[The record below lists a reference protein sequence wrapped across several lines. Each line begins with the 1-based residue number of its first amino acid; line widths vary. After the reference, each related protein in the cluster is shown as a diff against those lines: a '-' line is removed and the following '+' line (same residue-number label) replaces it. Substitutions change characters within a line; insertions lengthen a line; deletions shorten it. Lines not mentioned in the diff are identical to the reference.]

1 MGESK
6 MSDRNLV
13 DLIKP
18 LVNEDGFCDT
28 LIANV
33 RLMKCAKSLPRMPL
47 IYRPGL
53 TIIVQGQKIGYLG
66 DREIHYNSG
75 HYLVQTLPLPF
86 ECETFASQQEPL
98 LGVSID
104 IDPVLLSELV
114 SVSSEEMLNPS
125 VSHFPMS
132 SVPMSDD
139 MIESVSRLIKALHD
153 PYTAKIMGQS
163 RVREVIFEAL
173 QSPQGDALRALV
185 LNQGRFS
192 LIVNS
197 LKQLHQQLDQE
208 VRVEQLAEEAN
219 MSVSSFH
226 HHFKNIAGSSPLQY
240 LKRLRLLK
248 AQMLLNQGHLNVSQI
263 SLEVG
268 YKSVHQFS
276 RDYKRYFGAPP
287 TKDKLR
293 EDAVI

>member
-1 MGESK
+1 MIGK
-6 MSDRNLV
+6 NLV

-18 LVNEDGFCDT
+18 LVAKDGFSDT
-28 LIANV
+28 SIANV
-33 RLMKCAKSLPRMPL
+33 RLMRCEKSVPRMPL

-53 TIIVQGQKIGYLG
+53 TIIVQGRKVGYLG

-75 HYLVQTLPLPF
+75 QYLVQTLPLPF
-86 ECETFASQQEPL
+86 ECETFASQHEPL

-114 SVSSEEMLNPS
+114 SDTVEVKLKSSVPY
-125 VSHFPMS
+125 FPMS
-132 SVPMSDD
+132 SVVMSPG
-139 MIESVSRLIKALHD
+139 MEEAVSRLIRALYD
-153 PYTAKIMGQS
+153 SNTAKVMGQS
-163 RVREVIFEAL
+163 RVREVVFEAL

-185 LNQGRFS
+185 VNQGRFS

-197 LKQLHQQLDQE
+197 LKQLHQQLNQE
-208 VRVEQLAEEAN
+208 VRVEQLAEDAN

-226 HHFKNIAGSSPLQY
+226 HHFKAIAGSSPLQY

-248 AQMLLNQGHLNVSQI
+248 AQMLLNQGHINVTQI
-263 SLEVG
+263 ALEVG
-268 YKSVHQFS
+268 YKSIHQFS

-287 TKDKLR
+287 TKDKQR
-293 EDAVI
+293 EETVV

>member
-1 MGESK
+1 

-18 LVNEDGFCDT
+18 LVNQDGFSDT
-28 LIANV
+28 LIAHV
-33 RLMKCAKSLPRMPL
+33 RLMKCEKSLPRMPL

-53 TIIVQGQKIGYLG
+53 TIIVQGRKIGYLG

-104 IDPVLLSELV
+104 IDPIVLSELV
-114 SVSSEEMLNPS
+114 SVSSDEDLVPS
-125 VSHFPMS
+125 VSHFSMS

-139 MIESVSRLIKALHD
+139 MIESVTRLIKALHD
-153 PYTAKIMGQS
+153 PHTAKVMGQN
-163 RVREVIFEAL
+163 RVREVIFAAL
-173 QSPQGDALRALV
+173 QSAQGDALRALV
-185 LNQGRFS
+185 TNQGRFS

-197 LKQLHQQLDQE
+197 LKQLHQQLDQD
-208 VRVEQLAEEAN
+208 VRVEQLAEEVN

-226 HHFKNIAGSSPLQY
+226 HHFKNITGSSPLQY

-248 AQMLLNQGHLNVSQI
+248 AQMLLNQGLLNVSQI
-263 SLEVG
+263 SLKVG

>member
-1 MGESK
+1 
-6 MSDRNLV
+6 MSDNNLV
-13 DLIKP
+13 NLIKP
-18 LVNEDGFCDT
+18 LVSDDGFSDT
-28 LIANV
+28 LITHV

-53 TIIVQGQKIGYLG
+53 TIIVQGRKIGYLG

-86 ECETFASQQEPL
+86 ECETFASQEEPL
-98 LGVSID
+98 LGVSIE

-114 SVSSEEMLNPS
+114 SVASEEHLKPS

-132 SVPMSDD
+132 SVPMSAD
-139 MIESVSRLIKALHD
+139 MMESVARLIKALHD

-163 RVREVIFEAL
+163 RVRDVIFEAL

-185 LNQGRFS
+185 TNQGRFS
-192 LIVNS
+192 LIANT
-197 LKQLHQQLDQE
+197 LKQLHLQLDQE
-208 VRVEQLAEEAN
+208 VRVEQLAEHAH

-226 HHFKNIAGSSPLQY
+226 HHFKSITGSSPLQY

-248 AQMLLNQGHLNVSQI
+248 AQMLLNQGYLNVSQV

-268 YKSVHQFS
+268 YNSIHQFS
-276 RDYKRYFGAPP
+276 RDYKRYFGLPP
-287 TKDKLR
+287 TKDLLR
-293 EDAVI
+293 EDTLI

>member
-1 MGESK
+1 MDGLK
-6 MSDRNLV
+6 VSDRNLV
-13 DLIKP
+13 DLIKS
-18 LVNEDGFCDT
+18 LVSEDGFSDT

-104 IDPVLLSELV
+104 IDPVVLSELV
-114 SVSSEEMLNPS
+114 TVSSEDDFKPS
-125 VSHFPMS
+125 VTHFPMS

-139 MIESVSRLIKALHD
+139 MLESVFRLIKALHD
-153 PYTAKIMGQS
+153 PHTAKVMGQS

-173 QSPQGDALRALV
+173 QSPQGAALRALV
-185 LNQGRFS
+185 VNQGRFS

-208 VRVEQLAEEAN
+208 VRVEQLAEDAN

-226 HHFKNIAGSSPLQY
+226 HHFKNVAGSSPLQY

-276 RDYKRYFGAPP
+276 RDYKRYFGSPP

>member
-1 MGESK
+1 MAGNS
-6 MSDRNLV
+6 LI

-18 LVNEDGFCDT
+18 LVSEDGFSDT
-28 LIANV
+28 LIPLV
-33 RLMKCAKSLPRMPL
+33 RLMRCAKSLPRMPL

-53 TIIVQGQKIGYLG
+53 TIIVQGRKIGYLG

-86 ECETFASQQEPL
+86 ECETFASPQEPL
-98 LGVSID
+98 FGVSID
-104 IDPVLLSELV
+104 VDPVLLSELV
-114 SVSSEEMLNPS
+114 TVSSDDNLQPS
-125 VSHFPMS
+125 VTHFPMS

-153 PYTAKIMGQS
+153 PYTAKVMGGS

-173 QSPQGDALRALV
+173 QSPQGAALRALV
-185 LNQGRFS
+185 VNQGRFS
-192 LIVNS
+192 LIVNA
-197 LKQLHQQLDQE
+197 LKQLHLQLDQD
-208 VRVEQLAEEAN
+208 VRVEQLAGDAN

-226 HHFKNIAGSSPLQY
+226 HHFKAIAGSSPLQY

-263 SLEVG
+263 SLKVG
-268 YKSVHQFS
+268 YKSIHQFS

-293 EDAVI
+293 EDAVL

>member
-1 MGESK
+1 MT
-6 MSDRNLV
+6 DINLV
-13 DLIKP
+13 NLIKP
-18 LVNEDGFCDT
+18 LVSTEGFSDT
-28 LIANV
+28 LITNV
-33 RLMKCAKSLPRMPL
+33 RLMKCSKCMPRMPL

-53 TIIVQGQKIGYLG
+53 TIIVQGRKIGYLG

-75 HYLVQTLPLPF
+75 QYLVQTLPLPF

-114 SVSSEEMLNPS
+114 SVSSEDDLKPS
-125 VSHFPMS
+125 VSYFPMS
-132 SVPMSDD
+132 SVPMSGE
-139 MIESVSRLIKALHD
+139 MTESVSRLIKALHD
-153 PYTAKIMGQS
+153 PHTAKIMGQS

-173 QSPQGDALRALV
+173 QSPQGAALRALV
-185 LNQGRFS
+185 VNQGRFS
-192 LIVNS
+192 LIVNA

-208 VRVEQLAEEAN
+208 IRVEQLAEDAN

-226 HHFKNIAGSSPLQY
+226 HHFKSIAGSSPLQY

-248 AQMLLNQGHLNVSQI
+248 AQMLLNQGKLNVGQI
-263 SLEVG
+263 SVEVG
-268 YKSVHQFS
+268 YKSIHQFS

-287 TKDKLR
+287 TKDKLK
-293 EDAVI
+293 EGAVL

>member
-1 MGESK
+1 MGGSK
-6 MSDRNLV
+6 MSDINLV
-13 DLIKP
+13 DLLKP
-18 LVNEDGFCDT
+18 LVSDDGFCDT

-53 TIIVQGQKIGYLG
+53 TIIVQGRKIGYLG

-104 IDPVLLSELV
+104 IDPVVLSELV
-114 SVSSEEMLNPS
+114 SVSSEETLNSS

-208 VRVEQLAEEAN
+208 VRVEQLAEDAN

-263 SLEVG
+263 ALEVG

-276 RDYKRYFGAPP
+276 RDYKRYFGSPP

>member
-1 MGESK
+1 MT
-6 MSDRNLV
+6 DRNLV

-18 LVNEDGFCDT
+18 LVSSEGFSDT

-33 RLMKCAKSLPRMPL
+33 RLMKCAKSLPRIPL
-47 IYRPGL
+47 IYSPGL
-53 TIIVQGQKIGYLG
+53 TIIVQGRKIGYLG

-86 ECETFASQQEPL
+86 ECETFASEDEPL

-114 SVSSEEMLNPS
+114 SVSSENDLKLS

-132 SVPMSDD
+132 SVSMSDE
-139 MIESVSRLIKALHD
+139 MIESVSRLIKALYD
-153 PYTAKIMGQS
+153 PNTAKIMGPS
-163 RVREVIFEAL
+163 RVREVVFEAL
-173 QSPQGDALRALV
+173 QSSQGDALRALV

-208 VRVEQLAEEAN
+208 VRVEQLAEDAN

-248 AQMLLNQGHLNVSQI
+248 AQMLLNRGHLNVSQI

-268 YKSVHQFS
+268 YKSIHQFS

>member
-1 MGESK
+1 MTDK
-6 MSDRNLV
+6 NLV

-18 LVNEDGFCDT
+18 LMEEDGFCET
-28 LIANV
+28 LIPHV
-33 RLMKCAKSLPRMPL
+33 RLMRCAKSLPRMPL

-86 ECETFASQQEPL
+86 ECETFASEQEPL
-98 LGVSID
+98 FGVSID
-104 IDPVLLSELV
+104 IDPIVLSELV
-114 SVSSEEMLNPS
+114 SVSSEKTIKQT

-139 MIESVSRLIKALHD
+139 MVESVSRLIKALYNPH
-153 PYTAKIMGQS
+153 TAKIMGPS
-163 RVREVIFEAL
+163 RVKEVIFEAL
-173 QSPQGDALRALV
+173 QSPQGEALRALV
-185 LNQGRFS
+185 LNEGRFS
-192 LIVNS
+192 LIVHS
-197 LKQLHQQLDQE
+197 LKQLHENLDQD
-208 VRVEQLAEEAN
+208 VRIEQLAEEAN

-248 AQMLLNQGHLNVSQI
+248 AQMLLNQGLLNVSQI
-263 SLEVG
+263 SLQVG
-268 YKSVHQFS
+268 YKSVHQIS

-293 EDAVI
+293 EDTLV